1 MSKINSLLHTS
12 LITTSSRFL
21 GVGLNYAVILIL
33 TNTLSTDESGMVLLL
48 MVLIPAAA
56 LFSRLGVEQW
66 LVRDVARLPET
77 DTRLQAAYLRDAY
90 KLVLCSSGAFIV
102 LWFLCV
108 PVIQHRLFDN
118 AIHALPLWLAA
129 VGILLFNVVM
139 INAAF
144 LKAVHH
150 TSASMLVQNSLPAVT
165 FLILI
170 GLFWQLL
177 TVNQTHLLLYS
188 GSLLLAGL
196 LSFWWLRPWWQ
207 DLLVRHNS
215 RWSMREVWQQSL
227 PLAPV
232 SILAFLMLWTD
243 TLLTGWMLNN
253 HDVALYS
260 VAARLSFV
268 SLFFLGAMDAT
279 IYPRLLRI
287 HQQQPEQ
294 AKRFFWQATA
304 LVAGILGGV
313 TLVLL
318 LLSDVLLA
326 LFKPDYLQAS
336 NVLSIL
342 LLAQLVRALS
352 LTFSFMF
359 IIKEQVWY
367 LNTLLGIAL
376 VVDIVTNLLLIPLYG
391 ITGAAAATLLANSVL
406 TGGVILLFFKNRLLN
421 KHGRPY

>member
-1 MSKINSLLHTS
+1 MSKTRSLLHTS
-12 LITTSSRFL
+12 IHSTVSRFL
-21 GVGLNYAVILIL
+21 GVGLNYTVILIL

-66 LVRDVARLPET
+66 LVRDVARLPAT

-90 KLVLCSSGAFIV
+90 KLVLLSSGIFIA
-102 LWFLCV
+102 LWLVCI
-108 PVIQHRLFDN
+108 PVIQQRLFDN
-118 AIHALPLWLAA
+118 AIHTLPLWLAA

-139 INAAF
+139 MNAAF

-150 TSASMLVQNSLPAVT
+150 TSPSLLVQNSLPAVT
-165 FLILI
+165 FLVLI

-196 LSFWWLRPWWQ
+196 LSFWWLRPWWR
-207 DLLVRHNS
+207 DLFVRQNS
-215 RWSMREVWQQSL
+215 RWSVREVWQHSL

-232 SILAFLMLWTD
+232 SLLAFLLLWAD
-243 TLLTGWMLNN
+243 TLLTGWLLNN

-287 HQQQPEQ
+287 HQQQPERVQ
-294 AKRFFWQATA
+294 GFFWKATA
-304 LVAGILGGV
+304 LVAGILGSV
-313 TLVLL
+313 TLLLL

-326 LFKPDYLQAS
+326 LFKPEYLQAGTA
-336 NVLSIL
+336 LSIL
-342 LLAQLVRALS
+342 LLAQLIRALS

-359 IIKEQVWY
+359 IIKEQVRY
-367 LNTLLGIAL
+367 LNILLGTAL
-376 VVDIVTNLLLIPLYG
+376 GVDIAANLLLIPPYG
-391 ITGAAAATLLANSVL
+391 IAGAASATLLANLVL
-406 TGGVILLFFKNRLLN
+406 TGGVVVLFFKHHLLTR
-421 KHGRPY
+421 H

>member
-1 MSKINSLLHTS
+1 MIKKNSLLRTS
-12 LITTSSRFL
+12 LITTMSRFL

-77 DTRLQAAYLRDAY
+77 ETRLQAAYLRDAY
-90 KLVLCSSGAFIV
+90 KLVLFSSGIFIV
-102 LWFLCV
+102 LWLMCI
-108 PVIQHRLFDN
+108 PIIQQRLFDN
-118 AIHALPLWLAA
+118 AIHTLPLWLAA

-150 TSASMLVQNSLPAVT
+150 TSPSMLVQNSLPAVT

-177 TVNQTHLLLYS
+177 TVDQTHLLLYS
-188 GSLLLAGL
+188 GSLFLAGL

-207 DLLVRHNS
+207 DLFVRHNS
-215 RWSMREVWQQSL
+215 RWSVREVWQHSL

-232 SILAFLMLWTD
+232 SLLAFLMLWAD
-243 TLLTGWMLNN
+243 TLLTGWLLNN

-287 HQQQPEQ
+287 HQQQPE
-294 AKRFFWQATA
+294 RVRSFFWKATA
-304 LVAGILGGV
+304 LVAGILGSV
-313 TLVLL
+313 TLLLL

-326 LFKPDYLQAS
+326 LFKPEYLQAGTA
-336 NVLSIL
+336 LSIL

-359 IIKEQVWY
+359 IIKEQVRY
-367 LNTLLGIAL
+367 LNMLLGTAL
-376 VVDIVTNLLLIPLYG
+376 VVDIAANLLLIPSHG
-391 ITGAAAATLLANSVL
+391 IAGAASATLLANVVL
-406 TGGVILLFFKNRLLN
+406 TGGVVLLFFKNRLLTT
-421 KHGRPY
+421 H